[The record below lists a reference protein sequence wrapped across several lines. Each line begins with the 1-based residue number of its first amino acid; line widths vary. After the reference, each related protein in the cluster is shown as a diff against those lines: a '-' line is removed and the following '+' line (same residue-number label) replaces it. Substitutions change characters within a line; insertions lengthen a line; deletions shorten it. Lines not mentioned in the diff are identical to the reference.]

1 MTEFREGDL
10 VRAIPQL
17 RIMYERSAVAYGCTD
32 PTNSWYSRIGLV
44 VEIEPQL
51 PCSPTVVTVSYPGSL
66 VRRSAAL
73 FERVQDD

>member
-17 RIMYERSAVAYGCTD
+17 RGLAAANRPDILPGTE
-32 PTNSWYSRIGLV
+32 WHWQIGLV
-44 VEIEPQL
+44 VEIEPRL

-66 VRRSAAL
+66 VRRAAAL